1 MIWFDFCG
9 FSDFDIRLVGGW
21 AAEYGGGLAIAR
33 YKKKTNKPKWK
44 SGENNRL
51 VVRCFEI
58 RVSYFEEL
66 KDVPYS
72 LRPVKI
78 DGANGV

>member
-1 MIWFDFCG
+1 MG
-9 FSDFDIRLVGGW
+9 KGGYAGGW
-21 AAEYGGGLAIAR
+21 DGQFVR
-33 YKKKTNKPKWK
+33 YIRKKTNKPKWK

-66 KDVPYS
+66 KVVPYS
-72 LRPVKI
+72 L
-78 DGANGV
+78 GL